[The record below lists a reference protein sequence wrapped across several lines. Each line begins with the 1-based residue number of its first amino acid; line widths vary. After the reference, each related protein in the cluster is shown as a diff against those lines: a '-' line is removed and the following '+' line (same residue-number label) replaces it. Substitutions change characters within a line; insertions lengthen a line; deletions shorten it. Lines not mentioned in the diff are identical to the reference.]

1 MESVI
6 KVLLLMELSLGKECI
21 NMQMEI
27 DTKVIGEMIDH
38 LTMEYLCLELEKW
51 LQVIG

>member
-6 KVLLLMELSLGKECI
+6 KVLLLMELSLVKECI

-27 DTKVIGEMIDH
+27 DTKASGGMIDH
-38 LTMEYLCLELEKW
+38 PTMEYLCLELEKW
-51 LQVIG
+51 LQVVG